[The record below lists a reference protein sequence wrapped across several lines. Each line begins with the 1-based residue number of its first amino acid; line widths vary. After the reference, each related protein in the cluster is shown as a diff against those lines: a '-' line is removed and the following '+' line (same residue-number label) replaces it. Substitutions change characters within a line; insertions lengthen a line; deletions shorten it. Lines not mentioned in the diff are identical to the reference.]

1 MLTSFFH
8 HAVPSADC
16 LASFGPGMSPVDLVI
31 IVVYLIAVVGLGCW
45 AGINAKKR
53 GNSKGESEASDY
65 FMAAHT
71 LKWPV
76 IGLAL
81 FATNI
86 SCVHLVSLAQ
96 SGYDTGLLNGNF
108 EWMAAFTLILLGFF
122 FAPFYLKSK
131 VATLPDFLEKRYCRE
146 CRDWLAVVS
155 IVAAIVFHI
164 AFPLSTGWLVLHT
177 ILGIDKWTCIF
188 LMCGLT
194 AIYTVAGGL
203 AAVAITETI
212 QTIILLTGA
221 CAITWYGWHH
231 TGGWSGMT
239 AALDSS
245 TAAIQGHSDGRLMSM
260 LRPHGDID
268 GMPWYAV
275 FLGYPVLGI
284 WYWCADQT
292 IVQRVLGARSE
303 NDARVGSI
311 FCGLIKILPVFIFI
325 VPGLMFYTAIKQGN
339 IEGVS
344 QVRVVQSF
352 APPDGKKDLQL
363 ALSGAKETPG
373 QPWTLKAG
381 ETLDLAS
388 IPLAT
393 TDNAGLM
400 LGPGVPVDKGQ
411 LVERKKGEFYTQA
424 GLRIYE
430 SKEVYAVMIR
440 KLLPTGVVG
449 VLTAALMAALMG
461 NLSSASNSIATMV
474 SYDVVKRF
482 RPQTGDK
489 QLVHI
494 GRIAT
499 IASIGLGIALVPLLD
514 RYESIFNGVNAIIAH
529 MAPPITCVFLL
540 GVFWPAASA
549 RSAKWTMWL
558 GSLMGAAIF
567 TLNTLHASNPER
579 FRFVPP
585 FLYETP
591 FMMMAFYMFA
601 ACLVMQ
607 VVFAVSMPKLAGEDP
622 QALYWK
628 HPLESLETPGW
639 RGIGNYKFLA
649 VVVIAAMAALY
660 VTFR

>member
-1 MLTSFFH
+1 MNISILDWTI
-8 HAVPSADC
+8 V
-16 LASFGPGMSPVDLVI
+16 
-31 IVVYLIAVVGLGCW
+31 VVYLVGVVGLGCW
-45 AGINAKKR
+45 AGIHAKRKGR
-53 GNSKGESEASDY
+53 GQGESEASDY

-131 VATLPDFLEKRYCRE
+131 VATLPDFLEQRYCRE
-146 CRDWLAVVS
+146 CRDWLAVIS
-155 IVAAIVFHI
+155 IFAAIIFHI
-164 AFPLSTGWLVLHT
+164 AFPLATGWLILHD
-177 ILGIDKWTCIF
+177 IFGIEKWTCIV
-188 LMCGLT
+188 LMCALT
-194 AIYTVAGGL
+194 GIYTVTGGL

-212 QTIILLTGA
+212 QTIVLLLGA
-221 CAITWYGWHH
+221 FAITWFSWQK

-239 AALDSS
+239 ATLD
-245 TAAIQGHSDGRLMSM
+245 TANAAAQGLTDGKLMSM
-260 LRPHGDID
+260 LRPHGDSS

-325 VPGLMFYTAIKQGN
+325 VPGLMLYTSIKQGR

-344 QVRVVQSF
+344 QVRVMSTVTG
-352 APPDGKKDLQL
+352 ADGRTEQLIAITGDLGGGKPEPVRVKEGEL
-363 ALSGAKETPG
+363 IDLSQIAATPSSKEP
-373 QPWTLKAG
+373 A
-381 ETLDLAS
+381 
-388 IPLAT
+388 II
-393 TDNAGLM
+393 
-400 LGPGVPVDKGQ
+400 LGPGVPVKTDANGVVLAPPGVKTFQ
-411 LVERKKGEFYTQA
+411 
-424 GLRIYE
+424 

-440 KLLPTGVVG
+440 KLLPVG
-449 VLTAALMAALMG
+449 VLGLLAAALMAALMG

-474 SYDVVKRF
+474 SYDIVKRF
-482 RPQTGDK
+482 RPATSDK
-489 QLVHI
+489 QLVFV

-499 IASIGLGIALVPLLD
+499 LVAISSGIALVPLLD
-514 RYESIFNGVNAIIAH
+514 RYESIFNGFNDIIAH
-529 MAPPITCVFLL
+529 MAPPITSVFVL

-558 GSLMGAAIF
+558 GSLMGAVIF
-567 TLNTLHASNPER
+567 ALKTLHLWKPAT
-579 FRFVPP
+579 FAAVPG
-585 FLYETP
+585 FFYETP
-591 FMMMAFYMFA
+591 FMMMAFYM
-601 ACLVMQ
+601 CVVCVLMQ
-607 VVFAVSMPKLAGEDP
+607 ILFSLLMPKIAGEDP
-622 QALYWK
+622 QALYWPR
-628 HPLESLETPGW
+628 PLDALAAPGW
-639 RGIGNYKFLA
+639 RGLGNYKVLA
-649 VVVIAAMAALY
+649 MIVIAAMTSLY
-660 VTFR
+660 VIFR

>member
-1 MLTSFFH
+1 MNI
-8 HAVPSADC
+8 
-16 LASFGPGMSPVDLVI
+16 GPIDWI
-31 IVVYLIAVVGLGCW
+31 IVVVYLVGVVGLGCW
-45 AGINAKKR
+45 AGIVARRKGKT
-53 GNSKGESEASDY
+53 KGESEAGDY

-155 IVAAIVFHI
+155 IVAAIIFHI
-164 AFPLSTGWLVLHT
+164 AFPLATGWLILHD
-177 ILGIDKWTCIF
+177 IFGIEKWTCIVV
-188 LMCGLT
+188 MCVLT
-194 AIYTVAGGL
+194 GIYTVTGGL

-212 QTIILLTGA
+212 QTIILLLGA
-221 CAITWYGWHH
+221 FVITWFAWEK
-231 TGGWSGMT
+231 TGGWGGMT
-239 AALDSS
+239 AALDSTPGS
-245 TAAIQGHSDGRLMSM
+245 SDSQLMSM
-260 LRPHGDID
+260 LRPHGDPS

-325 VPGLMFYTAIKQGN
+325 VPGLMLYTAVKQGRVD
-339 IEGVS
+339 GVS
-344 QVRVVQSF
+344 QVRVVGT
-352 APPDGKKDLQL
+352 ATAPDGTKEHTI
-363 ALSGAKETPG
+363 ALTGATG
-373 QPWTLKAG
+373 AG
-381 ETLDLAS
+381 ETIIVKQGDQLDLSQYPAAAS
-388 IPLAT
+388 GKEPAIII
-393 TDNAGLM
+393 
-400 LGPGVPVDKGQ
+400 GPGVPVKGDGNGSMLTPPGVKAYQ
-411 LVERKKGEFYTQA
+411 
-424 GLRIYE
+424 

-440 KLLPTGVVG
+440 KLLPSG
-449 VLTAALMAALMG
+449 VLGVLAAALMAALMG

-474 SYDVVKRF
+474 SYDIVKRF
-482 RPQTGDK
+482 RPHTGDK
-489 QLVHI
+489 QLVRI

-499 IASIGLGIALVPLLD
+499 LVAISSGIALVPLLD
-514 RYESIFNGVNAIIAH
+514 RYESIFSGINDIIAH
-529 MAPPITCVFLL
+529 MAPPITSVFVL

-549 RSAKWTMWL
+549 RGAKWTMWL
-558 GSLMGAAIF
+558 GSLLGVMAF
-567 TLNTLHASNPER
+567 TLKTLHVWKPAD
-579 FRFVPP
+579 FAWVPA

-591 FMMMAFYMFA
+591 FMMMAFYMCV
-601 ACLVMQ
+601 ACIAMQ
-607 VVFAVSMPKLAGEDP
+607 VVFTLLMPKEAGEDP
-622 QALYWK
+622 QSLYWRY
-628 HPLESLETPGW
+628 PLEALEFPGW
-639 RGIGNYKFLA
+639 RGLGNYKVLA
-649 VVVIAAMAALY
+649 AIVILAMTSLY
-660 VTFR
+660 AIFR